1 MSTEQ
6 PSTPELPEDHEA
18 DLPWPPP
25 RIYVASLSDYN
36 AGILHGTWLTVDTDA
51 DELQQRIDA
60 MLAGSPTTKRY
71 GDIAEE
77 WAIHDYEGWGPL
89 HLSEFEPLER
99 LTTLASGIGQH
110 GPAFAAWVDY
120 TGSTDDNLIEQ
131 FEDHYQGEFDSL
143 VDYGEQLLDDS
154 GVNLEGIEL
163 EPESFRQY
171 LRIDVEA
178 FVHDLLA
185 GGVMFTI
192 EGDRGIYVFAN

>member
-1 MSTEQ
+1 MSPEL
-6 PSTPELPEDHEA
+6 PRTPELPDDHEA

-51 DELQQRIDA
+51 DKLQQRIDA
-60 MLAGSPTTKRY
+60 MLAGSPTTERY

-89 HLSEFEPLER
+89 HLSEFESLDR
-99 LTTLASGIGQH
+99 LISLASGIGQH
-110 GPAFAAWVDY
+110 GSAFAAWVDS
-120 TGSTDDNLIEQ
+120 TGSTDDNLVEQ
-131 FEDHYQGEFDSL
+131 FEDYYQGEFDSL
-143 VDYGEQLLDDS
+143 VDYGERLLDDS

-171 LRIDVEA
+171 LRIDIDA

-185 GGVMFTI
+185 GGFIFTI
-192 EGDRGIYVFAN
+192 ESDEGVYVFAS